1 MRKIGIVSLISF
13 IFLSFC
19 SITEYL
25 LRNITF
31 NDYFI
36 PLLIGFGILII
47 SGIVSAI
54 IKEDLYFNIVCFLFN
69 AIALGFCLRS
79 WYMYRGFDNAL
90 WVQILI
96 SFACVMYLLVFYFL
110 LYIPFFDKH
119 FKIYIW
125 SFLVLTLIAYI
136 LIIIF
141 SKTTFMSTFGYFV
154 IIEIAFIFA
163 MCKRE
168 ENFTDLF
175 RNITL
180 SSFSVLIVAII
191 ILLIM
196 LECDGLD
203 GFDFGTDIL
212 DITSPK
218 NKKKKV

>member
-54 IKEDLYFNIVCFLFN
+54 IKEDLYFNIVCFLYN

-125 SFLVLTLIAYI
+125 SFLILTLIAYI

-168 ENFTDLF
+168 EDFTDLF

-203 GFDFGTDIL
+203 GFDFGTDVL